1 MHTIVIN
8 NTYSNINGS
17 SGSSLHYSSLLNST
31 YPGGY
36 QRLEEE
42 GVILQLVFDVTSEN
56 IHESIDLSKEHIIN
70 IERITQ
76 SLYFALHS
84 ERANKI
90 NSG

>member
-1 MHTIVIN
+1 M
-8 NTYSNINGS
+8 
-17 SGSSLHYSSLLNST
+17 
-31 YPGGY
+31 
-36 QRLEEE
+36 
-42 GVILQLVFDVTSEN
+42 ILQLVFDVTSEN

-76 SLYFALHS
+76 RLWFALHS

>member
-1 MHTIVIN
+1 M
-8 NTYSNINGS
+8 
-17 SGSSLHYSSLLNST
+17 L
-31 YPGGY
+31 
-36 QRLEEE
+36 
-42 GVILQLVFDVTSEN
+42 DVTSEN

-76 SLYFALHS
+76 NLCFALHC